1 MLKNIILSVAALAI
15 ALPVGAQT
23 PPPLRVRTEA
33 QAEMRA
39 ETRTDV
45 RPVQM
50 HAGEE
55 VRVQVRME
63 GEGELRG
70 EAMREHMM
78 EERAMIMEN
87 REARRME
94 RTELRAEHRTE
105 LRARVGDLQDE
116 KRAERVLKIDERLAA
131 INERMTTHF
140 SEKLSKLQDLTLR
153 IAARADAAEENG
165 ADVSTVREALANIDK
180 QVDIAQ
186 EAVTAQVG
194 MTYEITFES
203 SDTLR
208 ADIQAVK
215 EELRLE
221 LVAVKEAVQA
231 AQKTVRDALVA
242 LAAVV
247 DARDDV
253 EVEVEAE
260 AEVEVEEEVESES

>member
-1 MLKNIILSVAALAI
+1 
-15 ALPVGAQT
+15 
-23 PPPLRVRTEA
+23 
-33 QAEMRA
+33 
-39 ETRTDV
+39 
-45 RPVQM
+45 
-50 HAGEE
+50 
-55 VRVQVRME
+55 
-63 GEGELRG
+63 
-70 EAMREHMM
+70 
-78 EERAMIMEN
+78 
-87 REARRME
+87 
-94 RTELRAEHRTE
+94 
-105 LRARVGDLQDE
+105 VGDLQDE